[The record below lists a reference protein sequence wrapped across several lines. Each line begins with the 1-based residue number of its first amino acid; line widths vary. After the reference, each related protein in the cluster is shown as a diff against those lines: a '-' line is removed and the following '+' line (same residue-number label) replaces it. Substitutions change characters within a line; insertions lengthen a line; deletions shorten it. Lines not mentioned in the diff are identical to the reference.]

1 MRSAIATRI
10 LSNTPLHI
18 LEYVRHTALATV
30 NEFISAG
37 KLNLDDK
44 LRFWSLVK
52 RRAAGE
58 DVQCE
63 IDNLLN
69 KTI

>member
-1 MRSAIATRI
+1 MLRSV
-10 LSNTPLHI
+10 LH
-18 LEYVRHTALATV
+18 LHHNQTKNMKALATV
-30 NEFISAG
+30 NEFMSAM

-44 LRFWSLVK
+44 LRFWSLLK

-58 DVQCE
+58 DVQGE
-63 IDNLLN
+63 IYNLLN

>member
-1 MRSAIATRI
+1 MK
-10 LSNTPLHI
+10 
-18 LEYVRHTALATV
+18 ALATV
-30 NEFISAG
+30 NEFMSAM

-44 LRFWSLVK
+44 LRFWSLLK

-58 DVQCE
+58 DVQGE
-63 IDNLLN
+63 IYNLLN

>member
-1 MRSAIATRI
+1 MK
-10 LSNTPLHI
+10 
-18 LEYVRHTALATV
+18 ALATV
-30 NEFISAG
+30 NEFRLAMN
-37 KLNLDDK
+37 LNLDDK
-44 LRFWSLVK
+44 LRFWSLLK

-58 DVQCE
+58 DVQGE